1 MISLG
6 LVIIVVVA
14 IAFAVR
20 RWTKGA
26 PDGEALLLPDGRS
39 GDVPVAQAEAPV
51 DVKRSD
57 RGPISLDEVLGRWV
71 GASLLTVEQSAAIE
85 QFERDRTAATVAAA
99 SAPVTARRV
108 PAIAEALGYL
118 GGVLVIVGLTL
129 LVAHYW
135 PSMATLWKLVLSGG
149 VAAAL
154 GLVGWA
160 VPEERD
166 PALARLRGFV
176 WLASMAA
183 GGLFAGVTAY
193 NGWGIT
199 RPQSI
204 ALSVAA
210 VVATMGAAMWQGR
223 VRPAQQLVTLAA
235 LLVVAGTATSEFASV
250 GSVGIVVWLVGL
262 AAIASAWWSRM
273 TLAQMNIAVGGAAM
287 LVGGMMMRSDWMAF
301 GLIFSTATA
310 LIMLAAALTLSVHLE
325 RSRRVIIGIIG
336 VVTFLNTVPQSI
348 GFFAAKAGVMTGL
361 VVWVFGAVLMVIAT
375 RHAIWSAGLVE
386 VASGVALI
394 GGAAICAV
402 QSRGFSSIIGLL
414 TALSLIAL
422 GTRPGQVMLSFLGSV
437 GLLVFV
443 PWSIVYYFP
452 GPGRAPLLILI
463 SGALLLGLAL
473 MLSRQ
478 RGRVPKE
485 FSALFGH
492 RWSGHHGRMSH

>member
-1 MISLG
+1 
-6 LVIIVVVA
+6 
-14 IAFAVR
+14 
-20 RWTKGA
+20 
-26 PDGEALLLPDGRS
+26 
-39 GDVPVAQAEAPV
+39 
-51 DVKRSD
+51 
-57 RGPISLDEVLGRWV
+57 
-71 GASLLTVEQSAAIE
+71 LLTTEQSAAIE
-85 QFERDRTAATVAAA
+85 QFERDRTAVTVAAA
-99 SAPVTARRV
+99 AAPVTSRRV

-118 GGVLVIVGLTL
+118 GGVLAIVGLTL

-154 GLVGWA
+154 GSIGWA
-160 VPEERD
+160 VPEARD

-183 GGLFAGVTAY
+183 GGLFAGVTVFY
-193 NGWGIT
+193 GWGIT

-204 ALSVAA
+204 ALSVAV
-210 VVATMGAAMWQGR
+210 VVAAMGAAMWQGR

-235 LLVVAGTATSEFASV
+235 LMVVAGAATSEFASV
-250 GSVGIVVWLVGL
+250 GSVGMVVWLAGL
-262 AAIASAWWSRM
+262 AAIASAWSPRM
-273 TLAQMNIAVGGAAM
+273 TLAWMNIAVGGAAM
-287 LVGGMMMRSDWMAF
+287 MVAGMMMRTDWMAF
-301 GLIFSTATA
+301 GLIFSMATA
-310 LIMLAAALTLSVHLE
+310 LAMLAAVLTLSVHLE
-325 RSRRVIIGIIG
+325 RSRRLIIGIIG
-336 VVTFLNTVPQSI
+336 VVTFWNALPQSI
-348 GFFAAKAGVMTGL
+348 VFFAEKAGVMTGL
-361 VVWVFGAVLMVIAT
+361 VVWVFGAVMMVIAT
-375 RHAIWSAGLVE
+375 RHAIRSAGLVE

-402 QSRGFSSIIGLL
+402 QSRGFSSIFGLL
-414 TALSLIAL
+414 TALALIAL

-478 RGRVPKE
+478 RARVPTE

-492 RWSGHHGRMSH
+492 RWSRHHGRMSH